1 VPSFLQAPAWPSRLV
16 RHAYERPDEN
26 AETSRGS
33 EGPDAVVM
41 HRGPTE
47 VGRGRPGAHSAFTV
61 RMQPV
66 APIGW
71 PLPLG
76 FVGTYLVLVEVA
88 KRRLMTP
95 LAG

>member
-1 VPSFLQAPAWPSRLV
+1 
-16 RHAYERPDEN
+16 
-26 AETSRGS
+26 
-33 EGPDAVVM
+33 
-41 HRGPTE
+41 
-47 VGRGRPGAHSAFTV
+47 
-61 RMQPV
+61 MQPV
-66 APIGW
+66 AAIGW